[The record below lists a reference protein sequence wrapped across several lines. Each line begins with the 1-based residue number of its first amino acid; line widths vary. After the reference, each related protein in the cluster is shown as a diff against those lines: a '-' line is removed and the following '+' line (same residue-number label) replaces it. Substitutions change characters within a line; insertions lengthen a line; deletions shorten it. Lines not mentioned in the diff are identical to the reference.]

1 MYLVL
6 SQAQFIDSISRGLYF
21 RKGNKARIKIYIIK
35 VYCSVHV
42 TAVTHTLT
50 NMAMGAKK
58 EEGKN
63 ISNTEE
69 SRKNL

>member
-6 SQAQFIDSISRGLYF
+6 SQAQFMDSISRGLYF
-21 RKGNKARIKIYIIK
+21 RKGNKARIKILYIIK
-35 VYCSVHV
+35 LYCSVHV
-42 TAVTHTLT
+42 TAVIHALT
-50 NMAMGAKK
+50 NMAMGAEK
-58 EEGKN
+58 EGKN